1 MRALRVALCV
11 LALATIVHGAEPR
24 VLVLVRHAERA
35 DESRDA
41 ELTEAGKARA
51 RAMAAMLKDAGIEA
65 IYSTDYIRT
74 RETARPL
81 AELLSKKIEIYEGD
95 DLAGLAGTLRARAS
109 RALVVGHSDTT
120 HELVSLLGGN
130 AGAPIASTEYDRI
143 YLLGL
148 AADGSVSTLVLR
160 FSP

>member
-1 MRALRVALCV
+1 MRFLRVAFGALL
-11 LALATIVHGAEPR
+11 LAASVSSAEVQ
-24 VLVLVRHAERA
+24 VLVLVRHAERV

-41 ELTEAGKARA
+41 GLAEAGKTRA
-51 RAMAAMLKDAGIEA
+51 RALAEILKDAGIEA

-81 AELLSKKIEIYEGD
+81 AELLSKPIEIYDGD
-95 DLAGLAGTLRARAS
+95 DLAELARKLRTRAS

-120 HELVSLLGGN
+120 HELVSLLGGE
-130 AGAPIASTEYDRI
+130 AGAPIASSEYDRV
-143 YLLGL
+143 YFLGL
-148 AADGSVSTLVLR
+148 GADGSVATTILR